1 MRFLLLYATIL
12 PILITGNHIPKAI
25 INKQVPVEKQVL
37 DISPP
42 TGYSR
47 ITMGNGVFGAWLRQ
61 VNLKKDKTVKLFNGS
76 PKWNQFAQYAVL
88 DKPLGNQD
96 LQQCADAIMR
106 LRAEYLFSKG
116 QFNEILFYDNL
127 GRRYQ
132 FQAPHSRTNLE
143 KYLKKIFAWCGTL
156 SLEKQL
162 KHIDDYNDIQAGD
175 VFIHGGSPGHAV
187 IVMDIAANARGE
199 KVFLLAQSY
208 MPAQDIHI
216 LKNPS
221 DLKISPWF
229 TLQIEGNLQTPEWEF
244 NFKERKTW

>member
-1 MRFLLLYATIL
+1 MRYLLLYATIL
-12 PILITGNHIPKAI
+12 PILITVNHKLKSNV
-25 INKQVPVEKQVL
+25 NKQVPAEKQVL

-47 ITMGNGVFGAWLRQ
+47 VTMGNSSFGAWLRQ

-76 PKWNQFAQYAVL
+76 PKRNQFAQYAVL
-88 DKPLGNQD
+88 DMPVGDKD

-116 QFNEILFYDNL
+116 RFNEILFYDNL
-127 GRRYQ
+127 GRPYQ
-132 FQAPHSRTNLE
+132 FQALHSRTNLE
-143 KYLKKIFAWCGTL
+143 KYLEKVFTWCGTL

-162 KHIDDYNDIQAGD
+162 KHIYDYNDIHAGD

-216 LKNPS
+216 LKNPVMHE
-221 DLKISPWF
+221 KSPWF
-229 TLQIEGNLQTPEWEF
+229 AMQTEGKLQTPEWEF
-244 NFKERKTW
+244 HYKERKTW